1 MVNKLASEE
10 FFGVEKDKKKIA
22 QVKNHGA
29 RFTFKKITIPITK
42 GLAFFQFF
50 P

>member
-10 FFGVEKDKKKIA
+10 FSGIEKDKKKIA

-29 RFTFKKITIPITK
+29 GLDLLKKK
-42 GLAFFQFF
+42 LQFI
-50 P
+50 